1 MSVEQDIIEAPK
13 TDFYLKLVSEADMPA
28 ALAAF
33 YRQDTLTP
41 EGGADI
47 SP

>member
-1 MSVEQDIIEAPK
+1 MMEPDIIKAPK
-13 TDFYLKLVSEADMPA
+13 TDFCLKLASEADMPA